1 MKVWLSIDDLSSNV
15 LDEKIGERDAN
26 QLREDVE
33 LIDGV
38 YGELNA
44 EDYLQAKLH
53 LFFLEVQ

>member
-1 MKVWLSIDDLSSNV
+1 VGD
-15 LDEKIGERDAN
+15 RDAE

-44 EDYLQAKLH
+44 ADYLDGKIAPVFLDRQLIILVSKKCWTH
-53 LFFLEVQ
+53 LLE